1 VKDLDQELND
11 CRMADPLFNGAWL
24 VRRPLLG
31 GIVKVEGRMAGFK
44 EHVKA
49 FYFEVIL
56 SPYRCPQCQ
65 GPLRMTDTSQCS
77 CACGNTFDPTLEFQK
92 SACCGTK
99 LVRRTYHYACS
110 HCHEVVPS
118 HYIFDERVF
127 DKEYFREMMQEH
139 RRRVRQEREEMKK
152 FLAESRSGTLFLTEE
167 PRLESLDGFV
177 QELEA
182 FIQSQPHVP
191 LDSGFEPKSIFNMDR
206 YRSHIL
212 SCLPNQGV
220 RFSDIAQVDENIRR
234 DKAWRFITLVFMQ
247 NDRLIDLAQEGD
259 DIWVQ
264 RIPNEAHA

>member
-1 VKDLDQELND
+1 VTGLFATLDNLDLH
-11 CRMADPLFNGAWL
+11 NGMSHGK
-24 VRRPLLG
+24 PLLSAIG
-31 GIVKVEGRMAGFK
+31 DLEGHLADFK
-44 EHVKA
+44 ERVRA
-49 FYFEVIL
+49 YYFEVLL
-56 SPYRCPQCQ
+56 SPHQCPDC
-65 GPLRMTDTSQCS
+65 GGRLKMTGQSLCS
-77 CACGNTFDPTLEFQK
+77 CSCGKTLDPTLEFQR
-92 SACCGTK
+92 SPCCGDR
-99 LVRRTYHYACS
+99 LVQRTFHYACS
-110 HCHEVVPS
+110 KCHEVVPS
-118 HYIFDERVF
+118 HYIFEERVF

-152 FLAESRSGTLFLTEE
+152 FLAESRSGTLFLREE

-177 QELEA
+177 QDLEA

-247 NDRLIDLAQEGD
+247 NDRVIDLIQEGD
-259 DIWVQ
+259 NIWVQ
-264 RIPNEAHA
+264 RLQNEAHA